1 MKVFLQVFLFNVALI
16 GFFLYVGN
24 SIPQTRK
31 DPPKELELS
40 TEMSTEDFVKAGE
53 QVFYGKGT
61 CALCHPIGEHGER
74 CPDLAGVG
82 ERAETRVKEDVY
94 KGTAENGPEYLVE
107 SLHNPAV
114 YVVDRYQP
122 SMPALGR
129 QLNDLEMVALV
140 AFLQSLG
147 GEVTVDGKATFTKYR
162 GGGAAAPA
170 SAAAAPAAAPAVAVE
185 ASDKSGEELMK
196 QWACNTCHG
205 FDGPKKPEQLG
216 PSLWDIGKRQ
226 DANYIRESILS
237 PDAVLA
243 EGFPKGLMKATLDGT
258 GFYQKVAL
266 QDLNTMVDYLAS
278 LKGE

>member
-1 MKVFLQVFLFNVALI
+1 MKVFLQVFFFNVALI
-16 GFFLYVGN
+16 AFFLYVGN

-40 TEMSTEDFVKAGE
+40 ADMSQEDFIKTGE
-53 QVFYGKGT
+53 QIFYGKGT

-74 CPDLAGVG
+74 CPDLAGLG
-82 ERAETRVKEDVY
+82 ERADARVQEAVY
-94 KGTAENGPEYLVE
+94 NGTAENGPEYIVE
-107 SLHNPAV
+107 SLHNPGV
-114 YVVDRYQP
+114 YVVDKYQP

-140 AFLQSLG
+140 SFLQSLG
-147 GEVTVDGKATFTKYR
+147 GEVTVDGKTTFAKYR
-162 GGGAAAPA
+162 GGGGAAPA
-170 SAAAAPAAAPAVAVE
+170 SAAAPSAAVPAVAVE
-185 ASDKSGEELMK
+185 ASGKSGEELVQ
-196 QWACNTCHG
+196 QWGCIACHK
-205 FDGPKKPEQLG
+205 FDGPDKSVG

-243 EGFPKGLMKATLDGT
+243 EGFPKGLMKITLDGT